1 MTQHQ
6 YKLTNQLKVHLH
18 LLLEYFEEE
27 IAPCRTFFRREIGE
41 RTGGMSFRE
50 AALEVNYWC
59 AQEATY
65 HCTDDR
71 TLSALAVYRRGNG
84 RCGEESVFTVNALRS
99 VGVPARQVYAP
110 KWSHCDDNHAWVEI
124 WCDGSWYFL
133 GACEPEEIL
142 NKGWFTNASSR
153 AMMVHS
159 RVFDT
164 MIPEGEVIGKD
175 GMVTMLN
182 ELKRYAL
189 TKEITV
195 SVKDSHGKPAEGA
208 EVSFEVLN
216 YSEYAPIAELKTDSL
231 GKVCL
236 TTGLEVS
243 IFLQGCMQMENGCM
257 QKTAW
262 IQKQRTAARS
272 V

>member
-1 MTQHQ
+1 
-6 YKLTNQLKVHLH
+6 
-18 LLLEYFEEE
+18 
-27 IAPCRTFFRREIGE
+27 
-41 RTGGMSFRE
+41 
-50 AALEVNYWC
+50 
-59 AQEATY
+59 
-65 HCTDDR
+65 
-71 TLSALAVYRRGNG
+71 
-84 RCGEESVFTVNALRS
+84 
-99 VGVPARQVYAP
+99 
-110 KWSHCDDNHAWVEI
+110 
-124 WCDGSWYFL
+124 
-133 GACEPEEIL
+133 
-142 NKGWFTNASSR
+142 
-153 AMMVHS
+153 MMVHS

-257 QKTAW
+257 QKAVW
-262 IQKQRTAARS
+262 IQKQRTAVRS